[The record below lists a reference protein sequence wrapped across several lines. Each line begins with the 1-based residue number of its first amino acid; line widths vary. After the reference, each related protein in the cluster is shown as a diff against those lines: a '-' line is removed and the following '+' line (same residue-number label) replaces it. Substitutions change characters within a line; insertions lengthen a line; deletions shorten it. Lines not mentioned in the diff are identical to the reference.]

1 EQPLAGL
8 LRLVEQCERAHRLLG
23 VDHMDEG
30 EGGPVTTRVPHRP
43 REGGVRGGGTV
54 DADDIAGGHSPRVPS
69 GSRGGPGP
77 RSRGGL
83 DTPLRGY
90 STSGEVGFAA
100 TRPAGRWALG

>member
-1 EQPLAGL
+1 
-8 LRLVEQCERAHRLLG
+8 LVEQRERAHRLLG

-77 RSRGGL
+77 RSRGGSRYAASRLL
-83 DTPLRGY
+83 DQR
-90 STSGEVGFAA
+90 EVGFAA
-100 TRPAGRWALG
+100 TRPAGRWALGD